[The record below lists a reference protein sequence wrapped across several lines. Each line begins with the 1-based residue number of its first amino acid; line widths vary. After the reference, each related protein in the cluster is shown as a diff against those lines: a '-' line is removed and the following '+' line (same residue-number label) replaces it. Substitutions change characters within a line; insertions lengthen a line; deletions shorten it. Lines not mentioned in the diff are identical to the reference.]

1 MFKDTPTSTNKKLRI
16 PILIPA
22 KVDFTENKITRD
34 ERQILHNEQMINPQG
49 KTQ

>member
-1 MFKDTPTSTNKKLRI
+1 MFKDTPSTNKKLRI

-34 ERQILHNEQMINPQG
+34 KR
-49 KTQ
+49 